1 MGISLKD
8 RRIRKDTHPFT
19 NLFIILVVVTILA
32 NFIPSGTYERVVV
45 DGRSVV
51 DPATFTYAAEKSL
64 VGISTFFLSFFN
76 GFKDASSLMAML
88 FFAGGAFGV
97 ATRIGLMETTLKTLA
112 RKLQHTSFAVIAFV
126 LMAAWG
132 TLVAFTSMWELSIV
146 VIPIVVPLA
155 LSLGYDVV
163 TGAGIVILASCAGF
177 GSALS
182 NPLFT
187 AIAHKL
193 AELPI
198 YSAMWYRAISF
209 VVILLVEY
217 AFLMLYAR
225 RIKKDPSKILVKTEE
240 TGHKAYSADEANFTP
255 ALVRAGIA
263 FIVVFSFVIYGTIN
277 MGFDFPEMA
286 ASFAALG
293 IIVGLAYGLTI
304 NDIMDMMGEGMKDM
318 FYGAMVMLFARAVLY
333 VMTEAAIIDTVIHFL
348 SQFVVGKSP
357 IVTGNLLLW
366 MQTIIN
372 FFVPSGSGQA
382 AITVP
387 ILIPLADMGNVT
399 RQVCCLASQF
409 GDGFSNFIYPTNGTL
424 LGILLAAGI
433 PYKKWLKFFG
443 PLFVIIMALSMVF
456 VSVGV
461 VIGLG
466 PF

>member
-225 RIKKDPSKILVKTEE
+225 RIKKDPPRS
-240 TGHKAYSADEANFTP
+240 
-255 ALVRAGIA
+255 
-263 FIVVFSFVIYGTIN
+263 
-277 MGFDFPEMA
+277 
-286 ASFAALG
+286 
-293 IIVGLAYGLTI
+293 
-304 NDIMDMMGEGMKDM
+304 
-318 FYGAMVMLFARAVLY
+318 
-333 VMTEAAIIDTVIHFL
+333 
-348 SQFVVGKSP
+348 
-357 IVTGNLLLW
+357 W
-366 MQTIIN
+366 
-372 FFVPSGSGQA
+372 
-382 AITVP
+382 
-387 ILIPLADMGNVT
+387 
-399 RQVCCLASQF
+399 
-409 GDGFSNFIYPTNGTL
+409 
-424 LGILLAAGI
+424 
-433 PYKKWLKFFG
+433 
-443 PLFVIIMALSMVF
+443 
-456 VSVGV
+456 
-461 VIGLG
+461 
-466 PF
+466 